1 MTLLIERSHLVTLL
15 RRLRLRKI
23 DFGTFQL
30 GIAQLVPRVSGS
42 PSPLPAP
49 KNREKKKKVPNP
61 PPRPPSPP
69 PIDWKSTGAIEKN
82 IEESEKF
89 PEATER
95 VPAGHKTSRWPWTF
109 SRAPVLALAV
119 ASARPAPPTRPAP
132 CTKGQP
138 IKTDLTAPLLTLANY
153 LYIYLIRLLPH
164 SSAPGYFVSLSP
176 IGLSCPGVKPFS
188 NPNPLLKKNWSH

>member
-1 MTLLIERSHLVTLL
+1 MTLL
-15 RRLRLRKI
+15 RRLRLPKI

-42 PSPLPAP
+42 PSPPLPPPAP
-49 KNREKKKKVPNP
+49 PKTCEKKKIPKKVPNP
-61 PPRPPSPP
+61 PPSPP

-82 IEESEKF
+82 I
-89 PEATER
+89 AR
-95 VPAGHKTSRWPWTF
+95 VSKVSRSHLKSSGRPQNLSVTLSFLSGAG
-109 SRAPVLALAV
+109 
-119 ASARPAPPTRPAP
+119 PPTRPAP

-153 LYIYLIRLLPH
+153 LYTYIIRLLPH

-176 IGLSCPGVKPFS
+176 IRLVCPGVNPNS
-188 NPNPLLKKNWSH
+188 NPNPLLLNKK